1 MTIELTTVQQVQA
14 VYKSILRTDLNDATA
29 AAVADAIDNGTSS
42 LATYQ
47 AGLIAQTTNTTQAAF
62 ALSTFIEGVVPTSAR
77 IDSLTSFAQTQ
88 YDYYA
93 NVLKSDNA
101 ELGAYEALGKAFA
114 ADASTSASFAARYGS
129 LSATDFVTTAYA
141 QIFDVANSVPS
152 ATALANLVAQID
164 YFTGIYVDS
173 GIPAADAALQAK
185 GAVLGQI
192 IGYAF
197 TDASR
202 AGDSSLQ
209 VSIADAIN
217 LVATDAA
224 TGTPT
229 DVYGRAV
236 LAADITIT
244 GDVGPAVSTS
254 SLKSTVYNDT
264 IKGTLGVST
273 FTAATK
279 IDGGLGTDALTI
291 TTSAT
296 AAAYNPAADIV
307 KSIETLTVVTAGADA
322 TVTLTNVKGLTDVTF
337 GADSAYGLT
346 LVGLDDAAALNVAT
360 TTGNLTVGY
369 ATAPAAAKVSID
381 ANYTGTISFSDEAV
395 KSVTAD
401 VTVATSGV
409 NFAGEHL
416 ETVAVT
422 SKGTVTVGAM
432 GEGLKTLDLT
442 GVGTFANVDL
452 TSNTFENAVTVK
464 LGQGADVLMINGD
477 KAHSITLGAG
487 ADTLNVVASC
497 GNVDVTDAAAL
508 AGSALVVT
516 DFSKSDL
523 DILKFYGVRT
533 TLDSTQSGQISGSA
547 DLLAAASLAATFADD
562 GEWVVFN
569 YGSDA
574 YILNDAAGDAG
585 LDATDTLV
593 KIAGA
598 QVEDFNSSNLVFL
611 GLI

>member
-1 MTIELTTVQQVQA
+1 
-14 VYKSILRTDLNDATA
+14 
-29 AAVADAIDNGTSS
+29 
-42 LATYQ
+42 
-47 AGLIAQTTNTTQAAF
+47 
-62 ALSTFIEGVVPTSAR
+62 
-77 IDSLTSFAQTQ
+77 
-88 YDYYA
+88 
-93 NVLKSDNA
+93 
-101 ELGAYEALGKAFA
+101 
-114 ADASTSASFAARYGS
+114 
-129 LSATDFVTTAYA
+129 
-141 QIFDVANSVPS
+141 
-152 ATALANLVAQID
+152 
-164 YFTGIYVDS
+164 
-173 GIPAADAALQAK
+173 
-185 GAVLGQI
+185 
-192 IGYAF
+192 
-197 TDASR
+197 
-202 AGDSSLQ
+202 
-209 VSIADAIN
+209 
-217 LVATDAA
+217 
-224 TGTPT
+224 
-229 DVYGRAV
+229 
-236 LAADITIT
+236 
-244 GDVGPAVSTS
+244 
-254 SLKSTVYNDT
+254 
-264 IKGTLGVST
+264 
-273 FTAATK
+273 
-279 IDGGLGTDALTI
+279 
-291 TTSAT
+291 
-296 AAAYNPAADIV
+296 V
-307 KSIETLTVVTAGADA
+307 KSIETLKVVTAGADA
-322 TVTLTNVKGLTDVTF
+322 TITLTNVKGLTDVTF

-346 LVGLDDAAALNVAT
+346 LVGLDDAAALHVAT

-369 ATAPAAAKVSID
+369 ATAPAAAKVAID

-422 SKGTVTVGAM
+422 SKGTVTVDAM

-442 GVGTFANVDL
+442 GVGAFATVDL
-452 TSNTFENAVTVK
+452 TCSTFENAVTVK

-477 KAHSITLGAG
+477 NAHSITLGAG
-487 ADTLNVVASC
+487 ADTLNVLASG

-508 AGSALVVT
+508 AASALVVT

-523 DILKFYGVRT
+523 DILKFDGVRT

-547 DLLAAASLAATFADD
+547 DLLAAASLAATFADE